1 LRPKRASIL
10 TWPASTAP
18 GYLVMPAFD
27 YRNGFYHVED
37 LDLRELAEQF
47 GTPAFI
53 YSESAIREAYH
64 HFELAFA
71 DQPHLI
77 CYSVKANSNLSILQL
92 LASMG
97 SGFDIVSGG
106 ELTRVLKAGG
116 NPKKIVFSGV
126 GKTQEE
132 ISQALSIGI
141 HCFNIESE
149 EELTKIEKVA
159 SALGIVAP
167 ISLRVNPDVDPKTH
181 PYISTGLKQSK
192 FGIPTE
198 TALRLYQQADQSAAL
213 NIIGMNC
220 HIGSQITELAPFTDA
235 LIKLLE
241 LVDAL
246 TQKGIFMEHI
256 DIGGGMA
263 VQYQNEDSVAIA
275 DLAEAITELM
285 SGRPQ
290 KILLEPGRSLVANAG
305 ILLTQIIYVKEN
317 SGQNFAIIDAAMNDF
332 IRPALYKAWHNVL
345 PIIQF
350 AEERP
355 EREYEI
361 VGPIC
366 ESGDFLAKQRRLKI
380 RSGDL
385 LSIQSAGAYG
395 FTMSSNYNSRGRS
408 AEVLVKGTHAKEIRR
423 RESIEDQMRLESN
436 PSFDSDY

>member
-1 LRPKRASIL
+1 
-10 TWPASTAP
+10 
-18 GYLVMPAFD
+18 MPAFD

-53 YSESAIREAYH
+53 YSESAIREAYY

-71 DQPHLI
+71 DLPHLI
-77 CYSVKANSNLSILQL
+77 CYSVKANSNLSILHL

-106 ELTRVLKAGG
+106 ELARVLKAGG

-132 ISQALSIGI
+132 ISQALRIGI

-149 EELTKIEKVA
+149 EELTKIEKMA

-241 LVDAL
+241 LVDTL
-246 TQKGIFMEHI
+246 EQKGIFMGHI

-263 VQYQNEDSVAIA
+263 VQYQNEGSVAIT

-305 ILLTQIIYVKEN
+305 ILLTQVIYVKEN
-317 SGQNFAIIDAAMNDF
+317 SGQYFAIIDAAMNDF
-332 IRPALYKAWHNVL
+332 IRPALYNAWHNVL

-385 LSIQSAGAYG
+385 LSIQSTGAYG
-395 FTMSSNYNSRGRS
+395 FTMSSNYNSRGRA
-408 AEVLVKGTHAKEIRR
+408 AEILVKGRNAKEIRR

-436 PSFDSDY
+436 PSFDTGY